1 MMSNHPLESI
11 RAFVE
16 LSEKIGTS
24 GQPTSE
30 QFVDVKS
37 AGYELVVN
45 LALPTSTN
53 AIPNEAE
60 IVTSLGME
68 YIHIPV
74 DWEAPQV
81 DDALHFFEVMQANQD
96 KKIFVHCAAN
106 MRVSAFMFLYRTI
119 CQDMPVAEAQNDLNQ
134 IWIPEPHWQSFI
146 NQVTLA
152 CK

>member
-1 MMSNHPLESI
+1 MSHHQLEAI
-11 RAFVE
+11 RSFVE
-16 LSEKIGTS
+16 LSNKVGTA

-30 QFVDVKS
+30 QFVEVKN

-53 AIPNEAE
+53 ALPNEAD

-74 DWEAPQV
+74 DWEVPQV
-81 DDALHFFEVMQANQD
+81 DDALRFFEVMQANQN
-96 KKIFVHCAAN
+96 KKVFVHCAAN
-106 MRVSAFMFLYRTI
+106 MRVSAFMFLYRTL
-119 CQDMPVAEAQNDLNQ
+119 CQNMPVAEAQKDLHQ

-146 NQVTLA
+146 DQVISA